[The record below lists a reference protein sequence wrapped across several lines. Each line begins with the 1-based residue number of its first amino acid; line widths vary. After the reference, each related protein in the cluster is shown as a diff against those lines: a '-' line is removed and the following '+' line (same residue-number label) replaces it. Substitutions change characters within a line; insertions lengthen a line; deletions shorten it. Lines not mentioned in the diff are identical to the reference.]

1 MNKARNDAT
10 ITNYH
15 FLLYI
20 GSCNESSIRLAG
32 SSVPYIGRVEI
43 CIDQQWTVLC
53 QSSWWSHE
61 AQVVCRELGYSGS
74 K

>member
-1 MNKARNDAT
+1 MHVGVCK
-10 ITNYH
+10 
-15 FLLYI
+15 
-20 GSCNESSIRLAG
+20 ESTVRLAG

-53 QSSWWSHE
+53 QSSLGTNE

-74 K
+74 